1 MTGKYAGLLLVIVLL
16 LAIFMPLAGAQG
28 EGSVTRSQTF
38 TVTIAGTPYANY
50 YVWLAGTFSLSGA
63 PGEQPPVVV
72 ANQENVVQDPPGG
85 PYTIGSYK
93 YYNGGGR
100 TILDDVAPSTAT
112 VSDTSYYAEV
122 TTDQNGLATIAFST
136 SRETAAQSFSVVA
149 QNPANPSQN
158 VAVSLGTPTQVTA
171 EEVTPFP
178 RGTLQ
183 TFIPTTVPSLPV
195 VNTTVVVTP
204 TLSPANVPLTTP
216 TTASPVNVILVIAS
230 VGIAFLVMVR
240 KRR

>member
-100 TILDDVAPSTAT
+100 TILDDVAPSTAS
-112 VSDTSYYAEV
+112 VPNTSYYAQV
-122 TTDQNGLATIAFST
+122 TTDENGIGVVAFLT
-136 SRETAAQSFSVVA
+136 SHNTAAQSYSIVA
-149 QNPANPSQN
+149 QNPANPSQDVS
-158 VAVSLGTPTQVTA
+158 VALGTPSQVMAPVATIPA
-171 EEVTPFP
+171 ASVLPAAV
-178 RGTLQ
+178 
-183 TFIPTTVPSLPV
+183 PTT
-195 VNTTVVVTP
+195 T
-204 TLSPANVPLTTP
+204 LTTQP
-216 TTASPVNVILVIAS
+216 LVNAT
-230 VGIAFLVMVR
+230 
-240 KRR
+240 